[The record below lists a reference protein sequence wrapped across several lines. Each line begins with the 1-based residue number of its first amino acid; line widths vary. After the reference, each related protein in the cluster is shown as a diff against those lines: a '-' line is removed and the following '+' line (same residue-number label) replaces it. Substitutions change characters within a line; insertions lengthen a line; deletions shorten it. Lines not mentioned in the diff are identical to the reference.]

1 MEIHETQ
8 LPGVGVRYE
17 FVTAAGDRLG
27 VLIHRLGQRHLL
39 VYSQD
44 DPDACM
50 ITARL
55 ELDEARTLAELFGAA
70 TVSEQVTAMQQQ
82 IAGLTIDWLAVDPA
96 SPLVGTS
103 LREAAIHT
111 RTGVSVVGVVRGDQ
125 AFPAPTAE
133 FCFEA
138 GDIAVSVGTTE
149 GIAQLTALVRPAR

>member
-1 MEIHETQ
+1 M
-8 LPGVGVRYE
+8 LS
-17 FVTAAGDRLG
+17 D
-27 VLIHRLGQRHLL
+27 
-39 VYSQD
+39 
-44 DPDACM
+44 
-50 ITARL
+50 
-55 ELDEARTLAELFGAA
+55 LFGAA

-82 IAGLTIDWLAVDPA
+82 IAGLTIDWLSIDPA

-103 LREAAIHT
+103 LRAAAIHT